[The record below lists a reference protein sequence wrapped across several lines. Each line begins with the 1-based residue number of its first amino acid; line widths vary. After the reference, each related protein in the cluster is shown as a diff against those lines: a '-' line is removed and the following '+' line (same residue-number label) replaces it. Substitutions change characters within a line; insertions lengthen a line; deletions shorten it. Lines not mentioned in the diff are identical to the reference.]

1 MQFHDYSGELVRDKI
16 VSAPVSS
23 VLYKLTLPM
32 VIGIIAVF
40 FFNLVDM
47 FFIGLLG
54 TKNLAAVSFTMP
66 IAMVV
71 MNLAIGLGIASS
83 ALISRAIGGNE
94 HVQAQ
99 RYVVASLLLT
109 VVFASSMLVLGLK
122 FNDELFLLLGAEPE
136 LLPTIWQFMQFYWP
150 GGWMMMLMIVINS
163 SMRAVG
169 NTKLPSMM
177 MLGSAVLNAI
187 LDPILIFG
195 LGPIEG
201 MGIAG
206 AALASAIC
214 WAIVVMVM
222 IYSLAKIDL
231 LHWAQLTIK
240 EILRI
245 WQRLLLV
252 GIPAMITNVLV
263 PVASGI
269 LLAVIA
275 PMGEEAVAAFGVGA
289 RIEPFAIVV
298 ILALTSTIPVFVGQ
312 NFAAGQHERIWQALS
327 ISVRFILVWQLAVWL
342 LLWLVS
348 PLIAMIFSQDAAV
361 IEKVGDY
368 LMLMPIGYAGMGIV
382 LCANAA
388 LNALQR
394 TGVSMM
400 LNLIRLTVFY
410 VPLAWLGGHYYGFEG
425 LLLGASLGNLCAGII
440 IWGLIRYAQTKEAFG
455 VHNVSTELKLEPSKG

>member
-1 MQFHDYSGELVRDKI
+1 VRDEI
-16 VSAPVSS
+16 VSAPVSG
-23 VLYKLTLPM
+23 VLYKLTMPM

-54 TKNLAAVSFTMP
+54 TTSLAAVSFTMP
-66 IAMVV
+66 IAMLV

-83 ALISRAIGGNE
+83 ALIARAIGANE
-94 HVQAQ
+94 QKRAQ
-99 RYVVASLLLT
+99 HYVVASLLLT
-109 VVFASSMLVLGLK
+109 TIIASIMLALGLS
-122 FNDELFLLLGAEPE
+122 FNDKLFLLLGAEPT
-136 LLPTIWQFMQFYWP
+136 LLPVIWQFMQFWWP
-150 GGWMMMLMIVINS
+150 GAWMMMFMIVINS

-195 LGPIEG
+195 VGPIEG

-206 AALASAIC
+206 AALASTIC
-214 WAIVVMVM
+214 WAIVVVVMV
-222 IYSLAKIDL
+222 YSLAKIDL
-231 LHWAQLTIK
+231 LHWAQLTLK
-240 EILRI
+240 ELISI
-245 WQRLLLV
+245 WQRLTV
-252 GIPAMITNVLV
+252 IGIPAIVTNVLV
-263 PVASGI
+263 PIASGI
-269 LLAVIA
+269 LLAMIA
-275 PMGEEAVAAFGVGA
+275 PMGEQAVAAFGVGA

-327 ISVRFILVWQLAVWL
+327 ISVKFILIWQLAVWL

-348 PLIAMIFSQDAAV
+348 PLIAMIFSQDPVV
-361 IEKVGDY
+361 IEKVGHY

-388 LNALQR
+388 LNALQH
-394 TGVSMM
+394 TGVSML
-400 LNLIRLTVFY
+400 LNLLRLSAFY
-410 VPLAWLGGHYYGFEG
+410 VPLAWIGGQYYGFEG
-425 LLLGASLGNLCAGII
+425 LLLGASIGNLVAGLIV
-440 IWGLIRYAQTKEAFG
+440 WGLIRKAQAKEAFG
-455 VHNVSTELKLEPSKG
+455 VHNYSTELVIEKA

>member
-1 MQFHDYSGELVRDKI
+1 M
-16 VSAPVSS
+16 
-23 VLYKLTLPM
+23 PM

-54 TKNLAAVSFTMP
+54 TTSLAAVSFTMP
-66 IAMVV
+66 IAMLV

-83 ALISRAIGGNE
+83 ALIARAIGANE
-94 HVQAQ
+94 QKRAQ
-99 RYVVASLLLT
+99 HYVVASLLLT
-109 VVFASSMLVLGLK
+109 TIIASIMLALGLS
-122 FNDELFLLLGAEPE
+122 FNDKLFLLLGAEPT
-136 LLPTIWQFMQFYWP
+136 LLPVIWQFMQFWWP
-150 GGWMMMLMIVINS
+150 GAWMMMFMIVINS

-195 LGPIEG
+195 VGPIEG

-206 AALASAIC
+206 AALASTIC
-214 WAIVVMVM
+214 WAIVVVVMV
-222 IYSLAKIDL
+222 YSLAKIDL
-231 LHWAQLTIK
+231 LHWAQLTLK
-240 EILRI
+240 ELISI
-245 WQRLLLV
+245 WQRLTV
-252 GIPAMITNVLV
+252 IGIPAIVTNVLV
-263 PVASGI
+263 PIASGI
-269 LLAVIA
+269 LLAMIA
-275 PMGEEAVAAFGVGA
+275 PMGEQAVAAFGVGA

-327 ISVRFILVWQLAVWL
+327 ISVKFILIWQLAVWL

-348 PLIAMIFSQDAAV
+348 PLIAMIFSQDPVV
-361 IEKVGDY
+361 IEKVGHY

-388 LNALQR
+388 LNALQH
-394 TGVSMM
+394 TGVSML
-400 LNLIRLTVFY
+400 LNLLRLSAFY
-410 VPLAWLGGHYYGFEG
+410 VPLAWIGGQYYGFEG
-425 LLLGASLGNLCAGII
+425 LLLGASIGNLVAGLIV
-440 IWGLIRYAQTKEAFG
+440 WGLIRKAQAKEAFG
-455 VHNVSTELKLEPSKG
+455 VHNYSTELVIEKA